1 MNKAEFKKAIT
12 EINKGGKVHVKV
24 LLKELGD
31 AMDNSRTMPEWFKPG
46 TEFAEVTV
54 GEKKIKIVA
63 EGKFIGQLVDGNGNM
78 LHEFDGFV
86 EPVTEPIN
94 LSSNMALKNLME
106 GFDENFYMDY
116 QDADVPKIYA
126 VCDGEKTEMPYK
138 DVIESI
144 LAEDFFVSTYS
155 TETGTP
161 EPEEVKEEA
170 LTEEPDPEPVKEEPK
185 EEIPEQEE
193 KAEKEEVKE
202 KKKRVMKNKKKEEEA
217 RDIRYD
223 ILPLDVMAWFI
234 TEDRRDREPYD
245 YNLLLNMLADQE
257 NDKEAIKCA
266 ALEVCMGTFSN
277 TADMLLCYAEE
288 RTGEKMTLNDIVY
301 HFLKSI
307 SGEISEEEKEAH
319 KRQVLWALLDM
330 LS

>member
-1 MNKAEFKKAIT
+1 MNKTEFKKSIT

-46 TEFAEVTV
+46 TEFAEITV
-54 GEKKIKIVA
+54 GEKKIKVVT

-155 TETGTP
+155 TES
-161 EPEEVKEEA
+161 EEAKPEEVNEEV
-170 LTEEPDPEPVKEEPK
+170 LTESDSEPVKEEPK
-185 EEIPEQEE
+185 EDVP
-193 KAEKEEVKE
+193 EKEEKKEEAKE
-202 KKKRVMKNKKKEEEA
+202 KKKRVMKSSKKKEEEA

-234 TEDRRDREPYD
+234 TEEGKDRKPYD

-257 NDKEAIKCA
+257 NDKEVIKCA
-266 ALEVCMGTFSN
+266 ALEVCLNIFSN

-288 RTGEKMTLNDIVY
+288 RTGEKMTLNDIIY

-307 SGEISEEEKEAH
+307 SSEISEEEKETH
-319 KRQVLWALLDM
+319 KKQVLWALLDM

>member
-1 MNKAEFKKAIT
+1 MNKTEFKKSIT

-46 TEFAEVTV
+46 TEFAEITV
-54 GEKKIKIVA
+54 GEKKIKVVT

-138 DVIESI
+138 DV
-144 LAEDFFVSTYS
+144 A
-155 TETGTP
+155 
-161 EPEEVKEEA
+161 
-170 LTEEPDPEPVKEEPK
+170 
-185 EEIPEQEE
+185 
-193 KAEKEEVKE
+193 
-202 KKKRVMKNKKKEEEA
+202 
-217 RDIRYD
+217 
-223 ILPLDVMAWFI
+223 
-234 TEDRRDREPYD
+234 
-245 YNLLLNMLADQE
+245 
-257 NDKEAIKCA
+257 
-266 ALEVCMGTFSN
+266 
-277 TADMLLCYAEE
+277 
-288 RTGEKMTLNDIVY
+288 
-301 HFLKSI
+301 
-307 SGEISEEEKEAH
+307 
-319 KRQVLWALLDM
+319 
-330 LS
+330 